1 MFFIERDEATRF
13 SQQTKREIIMSTGF
27 LDAISNALKNLSVN
41 NRVFTFSHEHIA
53 FEIQGSSA
61 NIKLSVA
68 SPYFTSKPAH
78 IWVSCLDPE
87 NIEFDHRGQSYQ
99 EDLTEAEV
107 AAAISQKAKAMLL
120 FAELIDDL
128 VEDESNKLIF
138 KRAMDKLQK
147 EEKIQNDTI
156 KKQGEIK
163 RNEKHLEMINNG
175 YRIASGSDAENIVS
189 GLTKEAKR
197 LKDNLLFTITNLNR
211 NGEIDASTFRIEGE
225 GKKVKIYYTQSC
237 GYQEFTTTKFL
248 EESIIGSYI
257 KI

>member
-1 MFFIERDEATRF
+1 
-13 SQQTKREIIMSTGF
+13 MSTGF
-27 LDAISNALKNLSVN
+27 LDAISDALKNLSIS

-78 IWVSCLDPE
+78 IWISCLDPE

-99 EDLTEAEV
+99 EDLTEAEM
-107 AAAISQKAKAMLL
+107 AAAISHKAKAMLL
-120 FAELIDDL
+120 FAELIGDF

-147 EEKIQNDTI
+147 EEKIQRDTT
-156 KKQGEIK
+156 KQQGEIK
-163 RNEKHLEMINNG
+163 RSEKHLEMINNG
-175 YRIASGSDAENIVS
+175 FRTASRSDAKTMVNT
-189 GLTKEAKR
+189 LTKEAKR
-197 LKDNLLFTITNLNR
+197 LKDNLTFTVTNLDR

-225 GKKVKIYYTQSC
+225 GRKVKIYYTQSC

-248 EESIIGSYI
+248 EESIVGSYI